1 MVIFINLKYEN
12 NISTILGV
20 SCYLPLQCL
29 PDRKKQKIR
38 IILEE
43 GLSTILKKARKRN
56 WWGKLTITQL
66 KQDQIDPYLSCF
78 YNTYSLASGFTNPYI
93 DSEKPPNA
101 TFFKVNTDFI
111 AEGEEDHVKVNYT
124 CTYE

>member
-1 MVIFINLKYEN
+1 M
-12 NISTILGV
+12 
-20 SCYLPLQCL
+20 PLQCL

-38 IILEE
+38 MILEE
-43 GLSTILKKARKRN
+43 GLSTILKKAKKRD
-56 WWGKLTITQL
+56 WWGKLTITQS